1 MQLNQ
6 VPEYKKN
13 TLRNSDLVGLT
24 DIWKLVQCQT
34 SSVRSF
40 TEPGNDKMSQR
51 SNAAGNVKM
60 SPIDQSGPYGRI
72 ISQSVNFFASLS
84 FSWQPLSHINAFYAK
99 HSGFSSPTKITQKRC

>member
-1 MQLNQ
+1 MC
-6 VPEYKKN
+6 K
-13 TLRNSDLVGLT
+13 
-24 DIWKLVQCQT
+24 T
-34 SSVRSF
+34 SRVTSF
-40 TEPGNDKMSQR
+40 TELGNDKMSQR

-99 HSGFSSPTKITQKRC
+99 HSGFSSPIKISKKMLVILTDAAAGR